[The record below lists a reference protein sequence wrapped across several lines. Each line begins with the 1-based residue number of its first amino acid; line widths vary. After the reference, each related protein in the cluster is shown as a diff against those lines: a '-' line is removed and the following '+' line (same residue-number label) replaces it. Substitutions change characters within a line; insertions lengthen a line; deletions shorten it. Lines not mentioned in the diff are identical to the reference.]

1 MADEKAKLTMN
12 HQSAYTHLAQRLDS
26 LPNGFP
32 PAPDGAELRLLAKLF
47 SPEEADLAAQLRL
60 TLETPP
66 QIAARLGLDTKTTR
80 NILKEMARRGL
91 IAAGRCEGGL
101 GYGLMPFVVGIY
113 EMQNGR
119 LDAEMA
125 QLFEDYYLQ
134 AFGASA
140 AVHPQVHRV
149 IPINQAVKTDLEIRP
164 YESAA
169 GIVESMQAW
178 GVIDCIC
185 RQQKALIGQPC
196 SHPVDNCMVFSDK
209 AGAFDYDSQVRA
221 LTKEQAMDT
230 LRRAAEA
237 GLVHSV
243 SNNQRGNWYICNC
256 CTCSCGLLRGVA
268 ELGLADVVAKSP
280 FVLQVDDSRCQA
292 CGSCLEACQFDALTM
307 ELTATVSERRCVGC
321 GVCVP
326 TCPEDAL
333 ALIRRP
339 NAVAPPETEAEWRI
353 QRAAARGIELEQV
366 L

>member
-1 MADEKAKLTMN
+1 MPEMTPY
-12 HQSAYTHLAQRLDS
+12 QSLAQRLDA

-47 SPEEADLAAQLRL
+47 SAEEATLAAQLRL
-60 TLETPP
+60 TLETPA
-66 QIAARLGLDTKTTR
+66 QIAERLNLDARVTR
-80 NILKEMARRGL
+80 NMLKEMTRRGL
-91 IAAGRCEGGL
+91 ISAGRCEGGL

-119 LDAEMA
+119 LDAELA
-125 QLFEDYYLQ
+125 QLFEDYYRQ

-149 IPINQAVKTDLEIRP
+149 IPIHQAVKTDLEIRP

-169 GIVESMQAW
+169 GIVNAMQAW

-185 RQQKALIGQPC
+185 RVQKKLIGQAC
-196 SHPVDNCMVFSDK
+196 QHPIEMCMVFSDK
-209 AGAFDYDSQVRA
+209 PGAFDHDASVRA
-221 LTKEQAMDT
+221 LSKDQAMDV
-230 LRRAAEA
+230 LRQAADA

-243 SNNQRGNWYICNC
+243 SNNQRGTWYICNC

-280 FVLQVDDSRCQA
+280 FILQVDENLCQT
-292 CGSCLEACQFDALTM
+292 CGTCLDACQFGALTM
-307 ELTATVSERRCVGC
+307 ELTATLNERRCVGC

-333 ALIRRP
+333 SLVRRS
-339 NAVAPPETEAEWRI
+339 NAEAPPETEAEWRV
-353 QRAAARGIELEQV
+353 QRAAVRGIDLKQV
-366 L
+366 M

>member
-1 MADEKAKLTMN
+1 MDELTCYR
-12 HQSAYTHLAQRLDS
+12 ALAERLDA

-47 SPEEADLAAQLRL
+47 TPEEAALAAQLRL
-60 TLETPP
+60 TLETPA
-66 QIAARLGLDTKTTR
+66 QIAARLGADAKATR
-80 NILKEMARRGL
+80 STLKEMARRGL
-91 IAAGRCEGGL
+91 IAAGRGEGGL

-119 LDAEMA
+119 LDAELA
-125 QLFEDYYLQ
+125 QRFEDYYRQ
-134 AFGASA
+134 AFGRSA
-140 AVHPQVHRV
+140 AVQPQVHRV
-149 IPINQAVKTDLEIRP
+149 IPINQAVKNDLEIRP

-169 GIVESMQAW
+169 GIVAAMQAW

-196 SHPVDNCMVFSDK
+196 AHPLDNCMVFSDRP
-209 AGAFDYDSQVRA
+209 GAFDHDSQVRA
-221 LTKEQAMDT
+221 LTQEQALET
-230 LRRAAEA
+230 LRQAAEA

-243 SNNQRGNWYICNC
+243 SNNQRGTWYICNC

-280 FVLQVDDSRCQA
+280 FILQVDENRCQA
-292 CGSCLEACQFDALTM
+292 CGNCIAACQFGALTM
-307 ELTATVSERRCVGC
+307 QLTASLDPRRCVGC

-326 TCPEDAL
+326 NCPDQAL
-333 ALIRRP
+333 ALIRR
-339 NAVAPPETEAEWRI
+339 NDAAPPPESEAEWRA
-353 QRAAARGIELEQV
+353 QRAAARGIDLGQV